1 MLRGLI
7 PSFVDS
13 PSPLLLPLLP
23 PLPTRFIPRCLF
35 LTDSSSL
42 IAFFDQRF
50 LLRRAESG
58 KITTFPYFSF
68 HFFFF
73 FSLFFFFFFF
83 FTPIVVSCSGRAERE
98 KNYWHFKSYTLSCS
112 SGALIVLKCC
122 IFTVIYR
129 RANVLLLVTSLV
141 NR

>member
-83 FTPIVVSCSGRAERE
+83 LHRSSFHVVVERNE
-98 KNYWHFKSYTLSCS
+98 KKNYWHFKSYTLSCS

>member
-83 FTPIVVSCSGRAERE
+83 LHRSSFHVVVERNE
-98 KNYWHFKSYTLSCS
+98 KKIIGTLSRTRFP
-112 SGALIVLKCC
+112 ALIVLKCC